1 MVIWLRV
8 CEWRQG
14 CLARVMTCVMT
25 CVMTGVMTSVMTCP
39 FIREYVA
46 NSKADFW
53 EKFLGE
59 TSGFSRCEIECVDN
73 WIGVM

>member
-25 CVMTGVMTSVMTCP
+25 CVMTGVMTFVMTYP
-39 FIREYVA
+39 FKREYSADSRV
-46 NSKADFW
+46 DFW
-53 EKFLGE
+53 EKQVVF
-59 TSGFSRCEIECVDN
+59 R
-73 WIGVM
+73 GVKLSVWTAG